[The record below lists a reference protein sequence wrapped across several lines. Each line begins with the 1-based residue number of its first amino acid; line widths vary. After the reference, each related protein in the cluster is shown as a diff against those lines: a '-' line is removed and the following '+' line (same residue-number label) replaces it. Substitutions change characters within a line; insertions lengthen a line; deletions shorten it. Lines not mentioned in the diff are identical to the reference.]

1 MAGLLGDSWEDP
13 RTQATLQLAAGLLG
27 GGNFGQ
33 ALGRGLE
40 GYQGTM
46 TAAKRQAMID
56 EEMTRRKQEREAEQA
71 QLAAKQAEALRIENV
86 VRGSLMPVSGAR
98 AIGQD
103 AGGPTQAKAE
113 LIGQAPKLDANALL
127 AQGVPYERVKALFE
141 AQNLGRDEVAR
152 TAEVEGPNGQ
162 KIIQGFNKW
171 GGRQGEGVSGY
182 VAPQLVNQGDR
193 QTFVKPSAGVSLG
206 VGMSPAE
213 RDAAARGWATN
224 ALARERLIFDKA
236 GGAETGKPQFKD
248 GMWVMP
254 PTGMRP
260 GEAVSAMTPVAQ
272 KDANEALN
280 LINQARQVIPKATGS
295 GLGSMVDV
303 AGRFFGSSTEGD
315 VATGELQALEGAL
328 VAKMPKMS
336 GPQSDKDVALY
347 KQMAGVIGDPSIP
360 KERKL
365 AALDQIEKIQRRYA
379 GPVKTDLAPMP
390 NLPPAAQ
397 HKGRTIRD
405 TETGRVLRSDGMT
418 WREQ

>member
-46 TAAKRQAMID
+46 SAAKRQAMID

-86 VRGSLMPVSGAR
+86 VRGSLMPVSGSR

-103 AGGPTQAKAE
+103 AGGPTQAKAA

-152 TAEVEGPNGQ
+152 TAEIEGPNGQ

-171 GGRQGEGVSGY
+171 GGRAGEGVSGY

-213 RDAAARGWATN
+213 RDAAARGWAGVSQG
-224 ALARERLIFDKA
+224 AERLNLERQKQQADYGD
-236 GGAETGKPQFKD
+236 GGYSSKPLPAAALKMQ
-248 GMWVMP
+248 
-254 PTGMRP
+254 
-260 GEAVSAMTPVAQ
+260 GEAIDALGASASINKTLNQ
-272 KDANEALN
+272 KLQQIEKGELKFGLTGN
-280 LINQARQVIPKATGS
+280 LINKG
-295 GLGSMVDV
+295 MNV
-303 AGRFFGSSTEGD
+303 AGMSTQESRNFASFMSDLERMRNESLRLNSGVQTEGD
-315 VATGELQALEGAL
+315 AQRAWNELFQNVNDTALVRQRISEIQALNNRAAQL
-328 VAKMPKMS
+328 
-336 GPQSDKDVALY
+336 Q
-347 KQMAGVIGDPSIP
+347 
-360 KERKL
+360 KL
-365 AALDQIEKIQRRYA
+365 KVDSVRSNYNARPFDFSQIEGGENKSTAGGFKIIS
-379 GPVKTDLAPMP
+379 VK
-390 NLPPAAQ
+390 
-397 HKGRTIRD
+397 
-405 TETGRVLRSDGMT
+405 
-418 WREQ
+418 